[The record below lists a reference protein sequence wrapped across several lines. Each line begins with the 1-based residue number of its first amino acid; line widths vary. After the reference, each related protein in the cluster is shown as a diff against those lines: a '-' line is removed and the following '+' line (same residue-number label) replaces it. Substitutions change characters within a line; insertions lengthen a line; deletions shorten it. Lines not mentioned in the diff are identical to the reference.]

1 MSIYAPELKHSNN
14 QKKGGLMVTQAALG
28 IKVALVD
35 VDRGGV
41 GRLELV
47 WEITGVVIWV
57 GR

>member
-1 MSIYAPELKHSNN
+1 MPPEPKHNSNN
-14 QKKGGLMVTQAALG
+14 QKKGGLMVTQ
-28 IKVALVD
+28 VALVE

-47 WEITGVVIWV
+47 WEITGVVMMGMIWV

>member
-1 MSIYAPELKHSNN
+1 
-14 QKKGGLMVTQAALG
+14 MVTQAALG

-57 GR
+57 GMIWVGDEVWPQREYSSDG